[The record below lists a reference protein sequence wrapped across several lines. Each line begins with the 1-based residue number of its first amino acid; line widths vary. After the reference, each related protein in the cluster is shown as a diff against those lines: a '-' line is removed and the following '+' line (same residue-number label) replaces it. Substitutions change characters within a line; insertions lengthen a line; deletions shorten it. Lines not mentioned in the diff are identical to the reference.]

1 MTKRIALFAAIISLV
16 GISCE
21 MTGYEKTKSG
31 LRYKIFPGSDKKN
44 KGTLR
49 PGSIVKFNYLMTVND
64 SVLAS
69 SYETVPGY
77 DMVDSNSR
85 PHDFSEIL
93 TKLSIGD
100 SAVTYQFYDT
110 LAKLNP
116 VQMPPFLKKGAKIK
130 MTLKILDTIANGMA
144 GVQEDAMKEEA
155 VITAREVK
163 GIERYIAVKKLNAQK
178 LNTVYVVVESK
189 GDGPAVD
196 SGKYVGIK
204 YTGYTPEGKYFDS
217 NVDSTKQEQ
226 KHPME
231 TFYFFA
237 KQNGA
242 INGMLEGVTAFNKG
256 GKGKLIIPSTY
267 AYGRQGGGAVIKPY
281 QTLIFDIEVVDVK
294 DSVQQMQPM
303 PPIQQMPQ

>member
-1 MTKRIALFAAIISLV
+1 MTKRIALLAAIISLV

-21 MTGYEKTKSG
+21 MTGYEKTKTG
-31 LRYKIFPGSDKKN
+31 LRYKIFHGSDNKN

-49 PGSIVKFNYLMTVND
+49 PGSIVKFNYLMTIND

-77 DMVDSNSR
+77 DMVDSNPR

-100 SAVTYQFYDT
+100 SAVTYQFFDT

-116 VQMPPFLKKGAKIK
+116 GQMPPFLKKGSKIK
-130 MTLKILDTIANGMA
+130 MTIKIIDTIANGMA
-144 GVQEDAMKEEA
+144 GVQEEES
-155 VITAREVK
+155 VITAREIK
-163 GIERYIAVKKLNAQK
+163 GIERYIDVKKLNAQK
-178 LNTVYVVVESK
+178 LNTVYVVVENK
-189 GDGPAVD
+189 GNGPAVD

-204 YTGYTPEGKYFDS
+204 YTGYTTEVKYFDS

-237 KQNGA
+237 KQGGA

-267 AYGRQGGGAVIKPY
+267 AYGRQGGGNVIKPY

-303 PPIQQMPQ
+303 PPMPQ

>member
-1 MTKRIALFAAIISLV
+1 MTKRIALFAVIVSLV
-16 GISCE
+16 AASCD
-21 MTGYEKTKSG
+21 MAGYQTTKTGLK
-31 LRYKIFPGSDKKN
+31 YKIFPGKDKKGN
-44 KGTLR
+44 GTLR

-77 DMVDSNSR
+77 DMVDSVGR

-93 TKLSIGD
+93 TKLGIGD
-100 SAVTYQFYDT
+100 SAITYQFFDT
-110 LAKLNP
+110 LAKMNP
-116 VQMPPFLKKGAKIK
+116 GQMPPFLKKGSKIK
-130 MTLKILDTIANGMA
+130 MTIKILDTIANGMA
-144 GVQEDAMKEEA
+144 GVQEDAMKEES
-155 VITAREVK
+155 VITAREIK

-189 GDGPAVD
+189 GNGPAVD

-217 NVDSTKQEQ
+217 NVDTTKQEQ
-226 KHPME
+226 KHPLE

-237 KQNGA
+237 KQGGA
-242 INGMLEGVTAFNKG
+242 INGMLEGVTAFNQG

-267 AYGRQGGGAVIKPY
+267 AYGRQGGGSVIKPY
-281 QTLIFDIEVVDVK
+281 QTLVFDIEIVDVK
-294 DSVQQMQPM
+294 DSAMQMPAM
-303 PPIQQMPQ
+303 PPMQR